1 MFRTAPKY
9 VKKAENAVY
18 FTESTELLSLK
29 PHLQKALK
37 GYAEPVNN
45 AGKSIKTIKAEPITP
60 EIVTLL
66 EKSSGLSFTENAA
79 GFVIINNGD
88 AITVYAD
95 TDEGVQ
101 NGIMTFLQSLSP
113 EAAFEDEIVWDYP
126 ICSLRGVK
134 IMMPARSETES
145 FKRFI
150 DTMVYFRHNT
160 LMLEIGG
167 AMEYKKHPE
176 INEGW
181 EEYCTFMSEYSGKS
195 KKIQEFTYP
204 WRKNSIH
211 CNNGGGS
218 YLTQDEIKE
227 LIAYCEERSI
237 KIIPEVPCTSHC
249 DYLLTRHPE
258 LAERCEDPFPDTFCP
273 SNPDSYKLLFDVF
286 DEVIDVF
293 KPEIIN
299 IGHDEYYSINVCDR
313 CRKRIISNSDLLAED
328 INRIHDYLKSKSVK
342 TMLWCDKLMN
352 VEGGAGH
359 GGALTYVYFAWNPAN
374 ELLGIIKPTWEARNK
389 IPKDIICMN
398 WYMSFG
404 EQYDEQIREFP
415 VVFGNF
421 WGQFNFKNFRKR
433 IGNNTMGG
441 MCSNWGAVEDVY
453 FCRNNIYSAMAYNDV
468 YYWDAGYDDNSDTE
482 YALRMD
488 RVFESLYAYRYNEI
502 LKKPHIEV
510 VHTTD
515 RNVRYKEFV
524 DGIFPEGEDFRKQY
538 LMGHYEIKYTDGT
551 VRNEEIFYGDSIIN
565 EGIMW
570 YAAGSETNSE
580 KVDAVPGATNL
591 RINQTLSSVAG
602 KTLPMYIDGKIY
614 CKYIIPEKYPEKKI
628 AEIKF
633 VLPENADWHVEVLTA
648 ESV

>member
-9 VKKAENAVY
+9 VKKAEEAVY
-18 FTESTELLSLK
+18 LTEGTEVLSLK
-29 PHLQKALK
+29 PHLQRAVK
-37 GYAEPVNN
+37 GFVVSAANEK
-45 AGKSIKTIKAEPITP
+45 KSIKAIEARSLTP
-60 EIVTLL
+60 EIIAEL
-66 EKSSGLSFTENAA
+66 ENESEQSFTENSA
-79 GFVIINNGD
+79 GFVIFNNGEV
-88 AITVYAD
+88 ITVYAD
-95 TDEGVQ
+95 TDEGLQ
-101 NGIMTFLQSLSP
+101 NGVMTFLQSLSP
-113 EAAFEDEIVWDYP
+113 EAAFEDKIVWDYP

-134 IMMPARSETES
+134 LMMPARSEKES

-218 YLTQDEIKE
+218 YLTQNEIKE
-227 LIAYCEERSI
+227 LISYCEERSI

-258 LAERCEDPFPDTFCP
+258 LAERCEDPYPDTFCP

-293 KPEIIN
+293 NPEIIN

-328 INRIHDYLKSKSVK
+328 INRIYDFLKSKDVK

-359 GGALTYVYFAWNPAN
+359 GGALTYVYFAWNSN
-374 ELLGIIKPTWEARNK
+374 DELLGIIKPTWEARNK
-389 IPKDIICMN
+389 IPEDIICMN

-404 EQYDEQIREFP
+404 EEYDEEIRKFP

-421 WGQFNFKNFRKR
+421 WGQYDFKNFRKR
-433 IGNNTMGG
+433 MGSNTIGG
-441 MCSNWGAVEDVY
+441 MCSNWGAVDDVY
-453 FCRNNIYSAMAYNDV
+453 FQRNNIYSAMAYNDV

-482 YALRMD
+482 YALRINRM
-488 RVFESLYAYRYNEI
+488 FEI
-502 LKKPHIEV
+502 LFNYKYHSLFDKPHIEV

-515 RNVRYKEFV
+515 KFVRYQEFV
-524 DGIFPEGEDFRKQY
+524 DGIFPQGEAFRKQY
-538 LMGHYEIKYTDGT
+538 LVGCYEIRYTDGS
-551 VRNEEIFYGDSIIN
+551 VQYEEIFYGSNIVNRDIK
-565 EGIMW
+565 W
-570 YAAGSETNSE
+570 YATGEKSESE
-580 KVDAVPGATNL
+580 KVDANPGAKKL
-591 RINQTLSSVAG
+591 RIDQTLSSVAG
-602 KTLPMYIDGKIY
+602 TTLPMYIDDKVY
-614 CKYIIPEKYPEKKI
+614 CKYLIPKKYPDKAVTSI
-628 AEIKF
+628 NF
-633 VLPENADWHVEVLTA
+633 VLPESA
-648 ESV
+648 EWNIEILSAKEL